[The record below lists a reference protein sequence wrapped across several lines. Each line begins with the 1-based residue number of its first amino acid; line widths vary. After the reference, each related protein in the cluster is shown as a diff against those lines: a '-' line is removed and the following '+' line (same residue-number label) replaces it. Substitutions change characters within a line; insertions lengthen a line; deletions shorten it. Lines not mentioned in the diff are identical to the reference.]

1 MKMKRLIILL
11 RYYDQQKYVLF
22 CCSEHASQ
30 LDEKQDLKKI
40 MNPPL
45 STIIENLVNISQLII
60 DETTGN
66 NTENIKQLLNILILD
81 FSPCMMI
88 KRIIVVLL
96 VIYLINPKIFFKI

>member
-81 FSPCMMI
+81 FSPCII
-88 KRIIVVLL
+88 KRIIGVLL
-96 VIYLINPKIFFKI
+96 VIYLFNPRTSLRI